1 MKRKDI
7 GVVVLSGFI
16 GAGKTSVL
24 NNLLRH
30 RGDRRMA
37 VILSD
42 VGGAGIDSEVFDGSD
57 AHLFRNGEA
66 LIELGNACAGYTLR
80 THLINAVSRLAYDGR
95 YDTIIIELSGVTDPV
110 FVTNAF
116 DLPDEEG
123 RILSTIARLD
133 HIVTVVDA
141 FRFWQ
146 DYESGENL
154 FERGMGRGVDD
165 QRALSELLA
174 DQVECGTVIV
184 LNKVDLA
191 AEQDSRRLEGLLQH
205 LNPDATVLQAVGG
218 NITFDQLERSLSSQ
232 SSATAGEPGWM
243 KLLRGQLVPSR
254 EVTGVQ
260 AFVYRARR
268 PFHPDR
274 FWTLMQEEWA
284 GVLRSKGYFW
294 VASQSKACYMWS
306 QAGGSCLYERLGRW
320 WVGIHDQH
328 WPSDPVALNEIREV
342 WDLEYGDR
350 RIELAIVGEDMDSA
364 DLSRRLDACLL
375 TSAELLLDEDRW
387 EAFIDPFKKPS
398 WEKRQARGSR
408 GNSSD

>member
-1 MKRKDI
+1 MKRKGV
-7 GVVVLSGFI
+7 GVVVLSGYI

-42 VGGAGIDSEVFDGSD
+42 VGGASLDSDVFDGSD
-57 AHLFRNGEA
+57 AHVLGNGEF
-66 LIELGNACAGYTLR
+66 LVELGHASAGRTLR
-80 THLINAVSRLAYDGR
+80 AHLINAVSRLARDGR
-95 YDTIIIELSGVTDPV
+95 YDTIIIELSGVTDPL

-133 HIVTVVDA
+133 HFVTVVDA
-141 FRFWQ
+141 FRFWR
-146 DYESGENL
+146 DYEAGENL
-154 FERGMGRGVDD
+154 FERGVGRGVDD

-174 DQVECGTVIV
+174 EQAECGTVIV

-191 AEQDSRRLEGLLQH
+191 VEQETCRLKGLLQH
-205 LNPDATVLQAVGG
+205 LNPDAMILQAVGG
-218 NITFDQLERSLSSQ
+218 NITFDQLERSSS
-232 SSATAGEPGWM
+232 SRKSATAWEPGWM
-243 KLLRGQLVPSR
+243 KLLRDHLASSKKNM
-254 EVTGVQ
+254 GVQ

-294 VASQSKACYMWS
+294 VASQPKTCYMWS

-320 WVGIHDQH
+320 WVAIQDRH
-328 WPSDPVALNEIREV
+328 WPSDPVALTEIREV

-350 RIELAIVGEDMDSA
+350 RIGLTFVGEGMDSA

-375 TSAELLLDEDRW
+375 TRAELLLGEDLW
-387 EAFIDPFKKPS
+387 EAFLDPFQKPN
-398 WEKRQARGSR
+398 WEKRQIRGLPK
-408 GNSSD
+408 NSSN

>member
-30 RGDRRMA
+30 GGDRRMA

-42 VGGAGIDSEVFDGSD
+42 MGGVRLDSDVLDRSD

-66 LIELGNACAGYTLR
+66 LIELGSACVGCSLR
-80 THLINAVSRLAYDGR
+80 EHLIHAVSRLARDGR
-95 YDTIIIELSGVTDPV
+95 YDTIIIELSGVTDPL
-110 FVTNAF
+110 FVRNAF
-116 DLPDEEG
+116 DLPDKEG
-123 RILSTIARLD
+123 RVLSTLARLD

-141 FRFWQ
+141 LRFWQ

-154 FERGMGRGVDD
+154 LERGVGRGLDD
-165 QRALSELLA
+165 QRALSELLV
-174 DQVECGTVIV
+174 DQMECGTAIV
-184 LNKVDLA
+184 LNKIDVA
-191 AEQDSRRLEGLLQH
+191 VEREICRLEGLLQH
-205 LNPDATVLQAVGG
+205 LNPDATVLQAVSG
-218 NITFDQLERSLSSQ
+218 NITFDQLERSSS
-232 SSATAGEPGWM
+232 SHGPERTGEPGWM
-243 KLLRGQLVPSR
+243 KLLRGHLVPSK

-274 FWTLMQEEWA
+274 FWTLIQEEWA

-294 VASQSKACYMWS
+294 IASQSRTCYMWS

-320 WVGIHDQH
+320 WMAIHDRH
-328 WPSDPVALNEIREV
+328 WPSDP
-342 WDLEYGDR
+342 
-350 RIELAIVGEDMDSA
+350 
-364 DLSRRLDACLL
+364 
-375 TSAELLLDEDRW
+375 
-387 EAFIDPFKKPS
+387 
-398 WEKRQARGSR
+398 
-408 GNSSD
+408 

>member
-1 MKRKDI
+1 MKREDI
-7 GVVVLSGFI
+7 GVVLLSGFI

-42 VGGAGIDSEVFDGSD
+42 MGGAGLDSDVLDGSD

-66 LIELGNACAGYTLR
+66 LIELGNACAGCTLR
-80 THLINAVSRLAYDGR
+80 THLINAVSRLARDGR
-95 YDTIIIELSGVTDPV
+95 YDTIIIELSGVTDPL

-123 RILSTIARLD
+123 RVLSTIARVD

-154 FERGMGRGVDD
+154 LDRGVGRGTDD

-174 DQVECGTVIV
+174 DQVECGTTIV

-191 AEQDSRRLEGLLQH
+191 VEQESCRLEGLLQH

-218 NITFDQLERSLSSQ
+218 NITFDQLERSSS
-232 SSATAGEPGWM
+232 SHGPEKTGEPGWM
-243 KLLRGQLVPSR
+243 KLLRGKHAISG
-254 EVTGVQ
+254 EAMGVR

-274 FWTLMQEEWA
+274 FWAQMQEEWT

-294 VASQSKACYMWS
+294 VASQPKTCFMWS

-320 WVGIHDQH
+320 WMAIHDRH
-328 WPSDPVALNEIREV
+328 WPSDPIALNELREV

-350 RIELAIVGEDMDSA
+350 RIELAFVGEDMDPA
-364 DLSRRLDACLL
+364 DLSRRLDDCLL
-375 TSAELLLDEDRW
+375 TREELLLDEDLW
-387 EAFIDPFKKPS
+387 GAFRDPFKKSS
-398 WEKRQARGSR
+398 WEKRQARGPR
-408 GNSSD
+408 ENSSD